1 MLALNNIIFSRKASD
16 NVEIMSTHVCF
27 TIYTYIYIYIY
38 INYHIHKNKKK

>member
-27 TIYTYIYIYIY
+27 TIYIYIY
-38 INYHIHKNKKK
+38 YHIHKNNKNKKK

>member
-27 TIYTYIYIYIY
+27 TIYIY
-38 INYHIHKNKKK
+38 YHIHKNNKNKKK